1 LSALEAERT
10 WLPQEAVE
18 LQAVALARTGAA
30 EQALARSRSFDTTCA
45 GVPLRPPSIAAHEE
59 SRLRRA
65 EGLLAAVLRDE
76 AEALLDEAL
85 LSKALLALEGQHR
98 GGPRLRLARQMRPG
112 S

>member
-30 EQALARSRSFDTTCA
+30 EQALARSRSFDTTRA
-45 GVPLRPPSIAAHEE
+45 GVPLRAPSIAAHEE

-65 EGLLAAVLRDE
+65 EGLLAAGLRDE
-76 AEALLDEAL
+76 GEVPLG
-85 LSKALLALEGQHR
+85 KALRALEGQHR
-98 GGPRLRLARQMRPG
+98 DSPRLRPAPKMKPG